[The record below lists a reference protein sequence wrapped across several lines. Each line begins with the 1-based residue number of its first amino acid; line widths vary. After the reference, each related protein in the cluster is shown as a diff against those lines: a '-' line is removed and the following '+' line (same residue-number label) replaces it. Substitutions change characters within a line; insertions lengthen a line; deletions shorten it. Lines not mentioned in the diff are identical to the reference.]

1 MYERALD
8 YWPNHGSAIVGL
20 SNLLLDVFDQKSA
33 SNEIQALVVPI
44 TVVTPAAANG
54 QMTQSTDVASLA
66 SQSQTGGLGL
76 TVNPR
81 SAMQRTQTGNS
92 SVYHDA
98 NSIRTDSLHQG
109 DGDITPVD
117 EASEAGGFE
126 TTKSKDA
133 ADCEASPEQLDRLA
147 ARDRAY
153 FLLSTLTKLGA
164 GWDYP
169 EAWSGLARA
178 YEASGQT
185 EKAKEMLWWCVELED
200 SRPLRGW
207 EVVGWV

>member
-20 SNLLLDVFDQKSA
+20 SGLLLDMFEQRPSDEGHK
-33 SNEIQALVVPI
+33 LVIPT
-44 TVVTPAAANG
+44 TVATTVANG
-54 QMTQSTDVASLA
+54 QRSQSTEASSLN
-66 SQSQTGGLGL
+66 SQSQSGALGL

-81 SAMQRTQTGNS
+81 SLVQRSQTGNS
-92 SVYHDA
+92 SIYHDA
-98 NSIRTDSLHQG
+98 NSIRTESLHQG
-109 DGDITPVD
+109 DGDATPAD
-117 EASEAGGFE
+117 GGSQIGGGRE
-126 TTKSKDA
+126 TTETKEALDR
-133 ADCEASPEQLDRLA
+133 EASPEQLDRLA

-169 EAWSGLARA
+169 EAWSELARA

>member
-20 SNLLLDVFDQKSA
+20 SGLLLDTFDQKPSTEA
-33 SNEIQALVVPI
+33 QTLIIPI
-44 TVVTPAAANG
+44 TVVTPAANG
-54 QMTQSTDVASLA
+54 QT
-66 SQSQTGGLGL
+66 SQSMEVSQTSQGQSGGALGL

-81 SAMQRTQTGNS
+81 SAMQRSQTGNS

-98 NSIRTDSLHQG
+98 NSIRTESLHQG
-109 DGDITPVD
+109 DGDATPVD
-117 EASEAGGFE
+117 EASEAEGSE
-126 TTKSKDA
+126 TTKTKEA